1 MRKSAATL
9 ITHGTVFVLASL
21 LLSACSRTTDE
32 QALLAAAKAL
42 DEQWVDAF
50 NRADIDALSRLYW
63 KDPSLLMY
71 PSDGME
77 LRGWDAVKAYHS
89 QSLSHMKGATASLS
103 GTNYTVA
110 GDMVVCY
117 GKWTIMVP
125 TGEGPVLEINGRYSD
140 VKAKRGGAWVIIMEH
155 GSVPMPPPPDA
166 TM

>member
-9 ITHGTVFVLASL
+9 IAHGATLVLASL
-21 LLSACSRTTDE
+21 LLSACKGATDE
-32 QALLAAAKAL
+32 QALISAAKAV

-50 NRADIDALSRLYW
+50 NKADIDALSKLYW

-89 QSLSHMKGATASLS
+89 GALSHMKGATASLS

-117 GKWTIMVP
+117 GKWKIMVP
-125 TGEGPVLEINGRYSD
+125 TGEGPVLEIHGRYSD
-140 VKAKRGGAWVIIMEH
+140 VKAKRDGAWVIIMEH
-155 GSVPMPPPPDA
+155 GSVPMAPPPDA

>member
-1 MRKSAATL
+1 MKKSAATR
-9 ITHGTVFVLASL
+9 ITHGVILVLATL
-21 LLSACSRTTDE
+21 LLSACNRTPDE
-32 QALLAAAKAL
+32 QALIAAAKAV

-50 NRADIDALSRLYW
+50 NKADVDALSRLYW

-77 LRGWDAVKAYHS
+77 LRGWDDVKAYHGRT
-89 QSLSHMKGATASLS
+89 LSHMKGATASLS

-117 GKWTIMVP
+117 GRWTIMVP
-125 TGEGPVLEINGRYSD
+125 TEEGPVFEIHGRYSD
-140 VKAKRGGAWVIIMEH
+140 VKAKRDGAWVIIMEH